1 MRKGKIVSLATR
13 GLSSQWRSFLVVL
26 AGAAVLA
33 FAAPQQKQKQAE
45 LLLIEAINKELV
57 EGDLQQAIEL
67 YKQVISKFSS
77 ERPVVARALLR
88 LGEGYEKLGQPEA
101 REAYERVLREYAEQ
115 VEQVGVARTRLAAL
129 TQPANTT
136 RVSTMVVRRVWK
148 DLGADYFGR
157 PSPDGRYLIYV
168 DMETGDLAVYDLV
181 TGEKR
186 SLTGKG
192 SDSAG
197 VAGHSVVSPDGQQVA
212 YSWNEHDLRLIGLD
226 GSGPRLLYQNE
237 ELTYLIPRA
246 WSPDGRDILALFR
259 RNDGTSQIAL
269 VSTADGSA
277 RVLKSLEWRWP
288 RGQQSF
294 SPDGRY
300 IAYDSPTRQD
310 TPEHDIFLLST
321 DGSREIP
328 LVEHPADDFVL
339 GWAPDGKRVLFA
351 SDRMGTLGAW
361 AIPVAHGKPQGSPE
375 LVKPDMGQGV
385 FAMGFTRKGSY
396 YYETHTVISDV
407 YVVTLDPA
415 TGKLA
420 GAPKKVSE
428 SFVGSNY
435 GPDWSPDGQYLS
447 YVRRRENDPSE
458 YPERGSTIVIRSL
471 QTGEEREL
479 SPKLQDLLGPRWS
492 PDGRF
497 LLIPGTDPKTR
508 RWGLFR
514 MDPQTGDV
522 AALVESRPGSWM
534 VMPEWSPKGEAIFYM
549 LHEDSELP
557 AKKESIVMRNLKTG
571 QEKKLYSASHIHS
584 YALAPDG
591 RQLIFTEGTRL
602 LKVIPASGGEPRE
615 LLRLPE
621 SEYVDWLEWTVD
633 GRHVFFTR
641 SEALSPVAHNRPIPL
656 WRMPA
661 EGGEPDRMELAM
673 QGLRQMRFHPDGRRI
688 AFTAGYLKVEVWV
701 MENFLPELS
710 STE

>member
-1 MRKGKIVSLATR
+1 SENRP
-13 GLSSQWRSFLVVL
+13 
-26 AGAAVLA
+26 AVA
-33 FAAPQQKQKQAE
+33 K
-45 LLLIEAINKELV
+45 
-57 EGDLQQAIEL
+57 
-67 YKQVISKFSS
+67 
-77 ERPVVARALLR
+77 ALLQM
-88 LGEGYEKLGQPEA
+88 GQCYEKLGNAEA
-101 REAYERVLREYAEQ
+101 REAYERVLRDYAEQ
-115 VEQVGVARTRLAAL
+115 AEQVGAARARLAAL

-136 RVSTMVVRRVWK
+136 SVSTMVVRRVWK

-212 YSWNEHDLRLIGLD
+212 YTWNEHDLRLIGLD

-310 TPEHDIFLLST
+310 SPEHDIFLLST

-447 YVRRRENDPSE
+447 YVRRRENDPSGF
-458 YPERGSTIVIRSL
+458 PERGSTIVIRSL

-497 LLIPGTDPKTR
+497 LLIPGTDPKTS

-571 QEKKLYSASHIHS
+571 QEKKLYSASHIHAW
-584 YALAPDG
+584 ALSPDG
-591 RQLIFTEGTRL
+591 RQLVFTEQATRPGEQWTV
-602 LKVIPASGGEPRE
+602 LKVMPASGGEPRE

-688 AFTAGYLKVEVWV
+688 AFTDGHLKVEVWV

-710 STE
+710 STF